1 MVGYDSL
8 EEAKNLVVRTI
19 HSLEEIREATKNGI
33 VPNVDKI
40 TTDLMNDMDV
50 YIHNF
55 EYCCTRPQVCH
66 PLDARAYQEQVSAI
80 KSSYMNLCKQIL
92 YTNPVPIDLE

>member
-8 EEAKNLVVRTI
+8 EEATKLVVQTL
-19 HSLEEIREATKNGI
+19 HSLMEIREATRNGI

-55 EYCCTRPQVCH
+55 EYCLTQPQVCH
-66 PLDARAYQEQVSAI
+66 PLNARAYQEQVEAI
-80 KSSYMNLCKQIL
+80 KGSYKNVCKQIL
-92 YTNPVPIDLE
+92 YTNPVPIELE